1 MMRAKNAML
10 AGVVAAFG
18 LLAATPALAHEGGH
32 RGGCEE
38 FGQFNRVIGQNP
50 GAFGFPSAR
59 NLGDIV
65 SGFAK
70 LNDGQPGVADIV
82 ENVDH
87 AACG

>member
-1 MMRAKNAML
+1 MRVKSSMIAV
-10 AGVVAAFG
+10 VVAAFG
-18 LLAATPALAHEGGH
+18 SLAATPALAHEGGH
-32 RGGCEE
+32 PGGCEE
-38 FGQFNRVIGQNP
+38 FGQINRLIGQNP

-70 LNDGQPGVADIV
+70 LDDGQPGVGDIV
-82 ENVDH
+82 EDVDH

>member
-1 MMRAKNAML
+1 MIA
-10 AGVVAAFG
+10 VVGAAFG
-18 LLAATPALAHEGGH
+18 LLAATPAPAHEGGH

-38 FGQFNRVIGQNP
+38 FGHINRVIGQDP
-50 GAFGFPSAR
+50 SAYGFTSAR

-65 SGFAK
+65 SGFAT
-70 LNDGQPGVADIV
+70 LDDGQPGVGDIV

>member
-1 MMRAKNAML
+1 MKAKSSMIA
-10 AGVVAAFG
+10 AVAAFG
-18 LLAATPALAHEGGH
+18 LLTATPALAHEDGH

-38 FGQFNRVIGQNP
+38 FGQLNRVIGQNP

-59 NLGDIV
+59 NLGDVV

-70 LNDGQPGVADIV
+70 LDDGQPGVGDIV
-82 ENVDH
+82 ENIDH